1 MSTINERIAEVVNMS
16 GLRKTAFAEK
26 INVSQSLISLI
37 CSGKTGVSD
46 RTISDI
52 CRVFGVNEIWLRT
65 GDGEMLAKK
74 TREEELAEIF
84 ARLQYNDDAKSQLI
98 CAIARMPDEAFPAFL
113 AFVKQLCKNL
123 TEEAEEA
130 AVYKDIQLPDP
141 NNPAVIPTPKTV
153 DTLVF
158 SFPHNG
164 KK

>member
-1 MSTINERIAEVVNMS
+1 METINERVQKVLKSSSLTQSE
-16 GLRKTAFAEK
+16 FAEK
-26 INVSQSLISLI
+26 IGIKQGSLSLI
-37 CSGKTGVSD
+37 CSGKSGIGD

-130 AVYKDIQLPDP
+130 EK
-141 NNPAVIPTPKTV
+141 
-153 DTLVF
+153 
-158 SFPHNG
+158 
-164 KK
+164 

>member
-74 TREEELAEIF
+74 TREEELTEIF

-130 AVYKDIQLPDP
+130 EK
-141 NNPAVIPTPKTV
+141 
-153 DTLVF
+153 
-158 SFPHNG
+158 
-164 KK
+164 

>member
-1 MSTINERIAEVVNMS
+1 MSERISEVVNSS
-16 GLRKTAFAEK
+16 GLNKTVFAEK
-26 INVSQSLISLI
+26 INVSQSLVSLI
-37 CSGKTGVSD
+37 CSGKANPSD

-65 GDGEMLAKK
+65 GDGEMFAAK

-113 AFVKQLCKNL
+113 AFVTQLCKNL

-130 AVYKDIQLPDP
+130 EK
-141 NNPAVIPTPKTV
+141 
-153 DTLVF
+153 
-158 SFPHNG
+158 
-164 KK
+164 

>member
-1 MSTINERIAEVVNMS
+1 MSERISEVVNLS
-16 GLRKTAFAEK
+16 GLNKTVFAEK
-26 INVSQSLISLI
+26 INVSQSLVSLI
-37 CSGKTGVSD
+37 CSGKANPSD

-84 ARLQYNDDAKSQLI
+84 TRLQYNDDAKSQLI
-98 CAIARMPDEAFPAFL
+98 RAIARMPDDAFPAFL

-130 AVYKDIQLPDP
+130 EK
-141 NNPAVIPTPKTV
+141 
-153 DTLVF
+153 
-158 SFPHNG
+158 
-164 KK
+164 

>member
-74 TREEELAEIF
+74 R
-84 ARLQYNDDAKSQLI
+84 
-98 CAIARMPDEAFPAFL
+98 
-113 AFVKQLCKNL
+113 VKRSLRKYLRGCNTTTMQK
-123 TEEAEEA
+123 A
-130 AVYKDIQLPDP
+130 
-141 NNPAVIPTPKTV
+141 
-153 DTLVF
+153 
-158 SFPHNG
+158 S
-164 KK
+164 

>member
-74 TREEELAEIF
+74 TRISIHALRVEG
-84 ARLQYNDDAKSQLI
+84 
-98 CAIARMPDEAFPAFL
+98 
-113 AFVKQLCKNL
+113 
-123 TEEAEEA
+123 
-130 AVYKDIQLPDP
+130 DP
-141 NNPAVIPTPKTV
+141 T
-153 DTLVF
+153 F
-158 SFPHNG
+158 SPRST
-164 KK
+164 